1 MLLRALQPANP
12 DDVAFLAQLL
22 VEAVNWHP
30 GRRLAL
36 DDVLADPHLVRYVR
50 GWVAGVTAA

>member
-12 DDVAFLAQLL
+12 DDVAF
-22 VEAVNWHP
+22 
-30 GRRLAL
+30 LAL